1 MRVREENEKRRAA
14 LKGGVQGKRRMSR
27 AASYLQA
34 RNQEGEEVPPQNS
47 DNEKNQS
54 RSTEPI
60 ITITSPQKC
69 ITIEKALPYLI
80 FLRREAKKKVAG
92 SCYLPSN
99 PLPLAWPLEMRS
111 VLTRKLPEQ
120 KLLPR
125 AYLSQPWSGQLGEG
139 GQGSAFL

>member
-1 MRVREENEKRRAA
+1 MHVREENEKRRAT

-34 RNQEGEEVPPQNS
+34 RNQEGEEVPPQNL
-47 DNEKNQS
+47 DNEKSQL

-80 FLRREAKKKVAG
+80 FLRIEAEKRWLGVAIFPQIL
-92 SCYLPSN
+92 YL
-99 PLPLAWPLEMRS
+99 W
-111 VLTRKLPEQ
+111 
-120 KLLPR
+120 
-125 AYLSQPWSGQLGEG
+125 LG
-139 GQGSAFL
+139 L